1 MASAELNSIALKMVA
16 RKKGILA
23 ADESTGTM
31 TKRLDSI
38 NVESTSESRRQ
49 WRQLLFQTPDI
60 GDYISGVIMY
70 DETLRQ
76 SDDSGKTLV
85 ELLADKDILSGIKVD
100 NSTHDLAGAPGEFI
114 TEGLDGLRGR
124 LAEYYKL
131 GARFTKWRALITIG
145 EGRPSDYA
153 INTNMHALA
162 RYSALC
168 QEQGLVPIVEPEILM
183 DGTHSIDDCRSAT
196 ARSLI
201 SVFEELDAQNVDLEG
216 IVLKPNMVISG
227 SDAPN
232 RASAAEVARQTI
244 DCFLETVPTNV
255 PGIAFL
261 SGGQDD
267 EESVVNLDEISKI
280 ANTEELPWELT
291 YSYGRGLQAAPLAA
305 WLGKSENIPAAQAA
319 FQKRGLDSSSAREG
333 VYAL

>member
-1 MASAELNSIALKMVA
+1 
-16 RKKGILA
+16 
-23 ADESTGTM
+23 
-31 TKRLDSI
+31 
-38 NVESTSESRRQ
+38 
-49 WRQLLFQTPDI
+49 
-60 GDYISGVIMY
+60 MY

-267 EESVVNLDEISKI
+267 EESVVNLDEINKI
-280 ANTEELPWELT
+280 ANTEDLPWELT
-291 YSYGRGLQAAPLAA
+291 YSYGRGLQAAPLAT
-305 WLGKSENIPAAQAA
+305 WLGQVDNVPAAQAA
-319 FQKRGLDSSSAREG
+319 FQKRGLDSSAAREG
-333 VYAL
+333 VYAS

>member
-23 ADESTGTM
+23 ADESTSTM

-38 NVESTSESRRQ
+38 NVESTEESRRQ

-60 GDYISGVIMY
+60 GDYTSGVIMY
-70 DETLRQ
+70 DETIRQ
-76 SDDSGKTLV
+76 SDDSGQSFV
-85 ELLADKDILSGIKVD
+85 DLLASNDVLSGIKVD

-124 LAEYYKL
+124 LAEYYEL

-153 INTNMHALA
+153 IRTNMHALG

-183 DGTHSIDDCRSAT
+183 DGSHSIDDCRSAT
-196 ARSLI
+196 TRSLNA
-201 SVFEELDAQNVDLEG
+201 VFEELDAQSVDLEG
-216 IVLKPNMVISG
+216 IILKPNMVISA

-232 RASAAEVARQTI
+232 RASAAEVARQTV
-244 DCFLETVPTNV
+244 DCFLETVPASV

-261 SGGQDD
+261 SGGQGD
-267 EESVVNLDEISKI
+267 EEAVVNLNEINKI
-280 ANTEELPWELT
+280 ANTEDLPWELT

-305 WLGKSENIPAAQAA
+305 WLGKVENVAAGQAA
-319 FQKRGLDSSSAREG
+319 FQARGLACSAAREG
-333 VYAL
+333 TYTS

>member
-16 RKKGILA
+16 RKRGILA

-70 DETLRQ
+70 DETIRQ
-76 SDDSGKTLV
+76 SDDSGKSFV
-85 ELLADKDILSGIKVD
+85 DLLAGNDVLTGIKVD

-124 LAEYYKL
+124 LAEYYEL
-131 GARFTKWRALITIG
+131 GARFTKWRALIVIG
-145 EGRPSDYA
+145 DGKPSDYA
-153 INTNMHALA
+153 IRTNMHALG

-168 QEQGLVPIVEPEILM
+168 QEQGLVPIVEPEVFM
-183 DGTHSIDDCRSAT
+183 DGSHSIDDCRSAT
-196 ARSLI
+196 ERSLNV
-201 SVFEELDAQNVDLEG
+201 VFEELDAQNVDLEG

-227 SDAPN
+227 SDASN

-244 DCFLETVPTNV
+244 DCFLETVPSNV

-261 SGGQDD
+261 SGGQGD
-267 EESVVNLDEISKI
+267 EESVVNLNEINKI
-280 ANTEELPWELT
+280 ANTEDLPWELT

-305 WLGKSENIPAAQAA
+305 WLGKADNVPAGQSA
-319 FQKRGLDSSSAREG
+319 FQRRGLDSSAAREG
-333 VYAL
+333 VFG

>member
-1 MASAELNSIALKMVA
+1 
-16 RKKGILA
+16 
-23 ADESTGTM
+23 
-31 TKRLDSI
+31 
-38 NVESTSESRRQ
+38 
-49 WRQLLFQTPDI
+49 
-60 GDYISGVIMY
+60 
-70 DETLRQ
+70 
-76 SDDSGKTLV
+76 
-85 ELLADKDILSGIKVD
+85 
-100 NSTHDLAGAPGEFI
+100 
-114 TEGLDGLRGR
+114 
-124 LAEYYKL
+124 
-131 GARFTKWRALITIG
+131 
-145 EGRPSDYA
+145 
-153 INTNMHALA
+153 MHALA

-168 QEQGLVPIVEPEILM
+168 QEQGLVPIVEPEIFM

-196 ARSLI
+196 TRSLI

-267 EESVVNLDEISKI
+267 EESVVNLDEINKI

-291 YSYGRGLQAAPLAA
+291 YSYGRGLQAAPLAV
-305 WLGKSENIPAAQAA
+305 WLGKTENIPAAQAE
-319 FQKRGLDSSSAREG
+319 FQKRGLDSSAAREG
-333 VYAL
+333 VYVS

>member
-267 EESVVNLDEISKI
+267 EESVVNLDEINKI
-280 ANTEELPWELT
+280 ANTEDLPWELT
-291 YSYGRGLQAAPLAA
+291 YSYGRGLQAAPLAT
-305 WLGKSENIPAAQAA
+305 WLGQVGNVPAAQAA
-319 FQKRGLDSSSAREG
+319 FQKRGLDSSAAREG
-333 VYAL
+333 VYAS

>member
-38 NVESTSESRRQ
+38 NVESTTESRRQ

-60 GDYISGVIMY
+60 GDYISGVILY
-70 DETLRQ
+70 DETIRQ
-76 SDDSGKTLV
+76 VDDSGVGFV
-85 ELLADKDILSGIKVD
+85 ELLAGSDVLSGIKVD

-124 LAEYYKL
+124 LAEYYEL

-145 EGRPSDYA
+145 EGRPSDNA
-153 INTNMHALA
+153 IRTNMHALA
-162 RYSALC
+162 RYSVLC
-168 QEQGLVPIVEPEILM
+168 QEQGLVPIVEPEVLM
-183 DGTHSIDDCRSAT
+183 DGSHSIDDCRSAT
-196 ARSLI
+196 ERSLWA
-201 SVFEELDAQNVDLEG
+201 VFEELDAQNVDLEG

-232 RASAAEVARQTI
+232 RATATEVARQTI
-244 DCFLETVPTNV
+244 DCFIDTVPASV

-261 SGGQDD
+261 SGGQGD
-267 EESVVNLDEISKI
+267 EESVVNLDEINKI
-280 ANTEELPWELT
+280 ANSGDLPWELT

-305 WLGKSENIPAAQAA
+305 WLGKAENVPAAQAA
-319 FQKRGLDSSSAREG
+319 FQRRGLDSSAAREG
-333 VYAL
+333 VFSS

>member
-38 NVESTSESRRQ
+38 NVESTAETRRQ

-70 DETLRQ
+70 DETIRQ
-76 SDDSGKTLV
+76 SDDSGTSFV
-85 ELLADKDILSGIKVD
+85 DLLASSDVITGIKVD
-100 NSTHDLAGAPGEFI
+100 NSTHNLAGAPGEFI

-124 LAEYYKL
+124 LTEYYGL
-131 GARFTKWRALITIG
+131 GARFAKWRALITIG
-145 EGRPSDYA
+145 EGRPSDNA
-153 INTNMHALA
+153 IRTNMHALG

-168 QEQGLVPIVEPEILM
+168 QEQGLVPIVEPEVLM
-183 DGTHSIDDCRSAT
+183 DGSHSIDDCRSAT
-196 ARSLI
+196 TRSLKV
-201 SVFEELDAQNVDLEG
+201 VFEELDNQGVDLEG

-227 SDAPN
+227 SEAPN
-232 RASAAEVARQTI
+232 RAPATEVARQTI
-244 DCFLETVPTNV
+244 DCFLETVPASV

-261 SGGQDD
+261 SGGQGD
-267 EESVVNLDEISKI
+267 EESVVNLNEINKI
-280 ANTEELPWELT
+280 ANTEDLPWELT

-305 WLGKSENIPAAQAA
+305 WLGKAENVKAGQAA
-319 FQKRGLDSSSAREG
+319 FQQRGRDSSAAREG
-333 VYAL
+333 VYGS

>member
-1 MASAELNSIALKMVA
+1 MAFAELNSIALKMVA
-16 RKKGILA
+16 RKRGILA

-38 NVESTSESRRQ
+38 NVESTAESRRQ

-60 GDYISGVIMY
+60 DDYISGVIMY
-70 DETLRQ
+70 DETIRQ
-76 SDDSGKTLV
+76 LDDTGLGFV
-85 ELLADKDILSGIKVD
+85 EVLAKSDILTGIKVD

-124 LAEYYKL
+124 LAEYYEL
-131 GARFTKWRALITIG
+131 GARFSKWRALIVIG
-145 EGRPSDYA
+145 EGMPSDNA
-153 INTNMHALA
+153 IRTNMHALA

-168 QEQGLVPIVEPEILM
+168 QEQGLVPIVEPEVFM
-183 DGTHSIDDCRSAT
+183 DGSHSIGECRSAT
-196 ARSLI
+196 ERSLRAA
-201 SVFEELDAQNVDLEG
+201 FEELDAQNVDLEG

-232 RASAAEVARQTI
+232 RATAAEVARQTI
-244 DCFLETVPTNV
+244 DCFLETVPASV

-261 SGGQDD
+261 SGGQGD
-267 EESVVNLDEISKI
+267 EESVVNLNEINKI
-280 ANTEELPWELT
+280 ANGEDLPWELT

-305 WLGKSENIPAAQAA
+305 WLGKIENVEAAQAA
-319 FQKRGLDSSSAREG
+319 FQKRGLDSSAAREG
-333 VYAL
+333 VFS

>member
-1 MASAELNSIALKMVA
+1 
-16 RKKGILA
+16 
-23 ADESTGTM
+23 M
-31 TKRLDSI
+31 TRRLDSI

-60 GDYISGVIMY
+60 SDYISGVIMY
-70 DETLRQ
+70 DETIRQ
-76 SDDSGKTLV
+76 SDDSGQSFV
-85 ELLADKDILSGIKVD
+85 ELLASKDVLSGIKVD

-124 LAEYYKL
+124 LAEYYGM

-153 INTNMHALA
+153 IRTNMHALG

-196 ARSLI
+196 TRSLI
-201 SVFEELDAQNVDLEG
+201 AVFEELDAQNVDLEG

-232 RASAAEVARQTI
+232 RASATEVARQTI
-244 DCFLETVPTNV
+244 DCFLETVPANV

-261 SGGQDD
+261 SGGQGD
-267 EESVVNLDEISKI
+267 EESVVNLNEINKI
-280 ANTEELPWELT
+280 ANTEDLPWEIT

-305 WLGKSENIPAAQAA
+305 WVGKAENVSAGQAA
-319 FQKRGLDSSSAREG
+319 FQKRGLDSSAAREG
-333 VYAL
+333 VYAS